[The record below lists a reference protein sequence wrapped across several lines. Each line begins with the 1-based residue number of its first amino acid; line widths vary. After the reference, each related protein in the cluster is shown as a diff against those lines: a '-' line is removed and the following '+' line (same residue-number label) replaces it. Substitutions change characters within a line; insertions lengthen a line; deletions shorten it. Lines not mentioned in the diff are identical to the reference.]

1 MKTFRFIG
9 MALFAVLMCVNLS
22 SCSSSDDDP
31 TEEPEEGGV
40 VVSGKKIAKV
50 VSESEDWKETRTF
63 TYDDKGRLIKSTE
76 TDEHENEK
84 TLALISSFGEMMQ

>member
-9 MALFAVLMCVNLS
+9 MALFAILMCVNLS

-40 VVSGKKIAKV
+40 IVSGKKIVKP
-50 VSESEDWKETRTF
+50 
-63 TYDDKGRLIKSTE
+63 
-76 TDEHENEK
+76 
-84 TLALISSFGEMMQ
+84 